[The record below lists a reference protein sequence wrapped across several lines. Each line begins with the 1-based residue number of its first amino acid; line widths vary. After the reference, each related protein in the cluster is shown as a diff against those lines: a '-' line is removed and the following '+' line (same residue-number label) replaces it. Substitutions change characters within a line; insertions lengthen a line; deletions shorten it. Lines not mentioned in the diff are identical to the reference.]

1 MLTHE
6 DWQGRVEG
14 SANGGELVSKTVLI
28 LGTGAAGMR
37 AAIELRRSGIRAIAV
52 SKGAASASG
61 ATPSALYSYCC
72 GREGDPQNSPERFR
86 EDVLRSGLSVNDP
99 DLVELLAR
107 DGFPRLEDLTEMG
120 MPWTRAEGGDYDL
133 GMLPGHSA
141 PRAFHV
147 GRSTGRALTATLTRE
162 GLKAG
167 VEFLQ
172 YHVALDL
179 IMRNGKVAGAILLDL
194 VSGQAVFQPCGAVVI
209 ATGGFAGVFGLNTN
223 PPGATGDG
231 LAMVL
236 RAGGELADME
246 FMQMYPTVLVAPPR
260 VAGMEIP
267 TSQILSADA
276 KLLNRDKEEFFG
288 RWEKVPVGQATRDV
302 LARAIA
308 REIHSGGGTDAG
320 GVYLD
325 ARNVR
330 LDLNS
335 DRYIRF
341 LKVMGVDPTADL
353 QEVAPGAHYSLGGI
367 RVTAPCSCPGL
378 EGVFA
383 AGEVVSG
390 VHGANRLAGN
400 ALTET
405 QVFGA
410 AAGRA
415 AAQYLSREG
424 CSREDC
430 SPTQCRPP
438 ERGESRLYDGLCDA
452 GERGTGQTPFGIRE
466 RLTKVMDR
474 YAATIRTSESLTYA
488 RNEIASLREEFRTSV
503 GIPSP
508 KAGES
513 WFPRLLQY
521 VETANML
528 SVAEALVISGLVR
541 PESRGS
547 HYRDDF
553 PGRDSAWDG
562 RNVVTRMNP
571 HGESLEVFIRDRAS
585 GERRQVD
592 I

>member
-99 DLVELLAR
+99 DLVGFLPETASQAR
-107 DGFPRLEDLTEMG
+107 DLTEMG

-260 VAGMEIP
+260 
-267 TSQILSADA
+267 
-276 KLLNRDKEEFFG
+276 
-288 RWEKVPVGQATRDV
+288 
-302 LARAIA
+302 
-308 REIHSGGGTDAG
+308 
-320 GVYLD
+320 
-325 ARNVR
+325 
-330 LDLNS
+330 
-335 DRYIRF
+335 
-341 LKVMGVDPTADL
+341 
-353 QEVAPGAHYSLGGI
+353 
-367 RVTAPCSCPGL
+367 
-378 EGVFA
+378 
-383 AGEVVSG
+383 
-390 VHGANRLAGN
+390 
-400 ALTET
+400 
-405 QVFGA
+405 
-410 AAGRA
+410 
-415 AAQYLSREG
+415 SRG
-424 CSREDC
+424 WRS
-430 SPTQCRPP
+430 RPP
-438 ERGESRLYDGLCDA
+438 DLERR
-452 GERGTGQTPFGIRE
+452 RE
-466 RLTKVMDR
+466 T
-474 YAATIRTSESLTYA
+474 
-488 RNEIASLREEFRTSV
+488 
-503 GIPSP
+503 
-508 KAGES
+508 
-513 WFPRLLQY
+513 
-521 VETANML
+521 
-528 SVAEALVISGLVR
+528 
-541 PESRGS
+541 PESRQRRS
-547 HYRDDF
+547 LD
-553 PGRDSAWDG
+553 DG
-562 RNVVTRMNP
+562 RRC
-571 HGESLEVFIRDRAS
+571 R
-585 GERRQVD
+585 
-592 I
+592 

>member
-1 MLTHE
+1 M
-6 DWQGRVEG
+6 
-14 SANGGELVSKTVLI
+14 SKTVLV

-52 SKGAASASG
+52 SKGSAAASG

-86 EDVLRSGLSVNDP
+86 EDVLRSGLTVNDP
-99 DLVELLAR
+99 DLVELLVR
-107 DGFPRLEDLTEMG
+107 DGFPRLEDLTDMG
-120 MPWTRAEGGDYDL
+120 MPWTRDAGGDYDL

-147 GRSTGRALTATLTRE
+147 GRSTGRALQATLTRE

-179 IMRNGKVAGAILLDL
+179 IMRDGKVAGAILLDL
-194 VSGQAVFQPCGAVVI
+194 LSGQAVYQPCAAVVI

-267 TSQILSADA
+267 TGQILSAGA
-276 KLLNRDKEEFFG
+276 RLLNRDKEEFFG
-288 RWEKVPVGQATRDV
+288 RWEKMPVGQATRDV
-302 LARAIA
+302 LARTIA

-325 ARNVR
+325 ARNVSID
-330 LDLNS
+330 LDS

-378 EGVFA
+378 DGVFA

-415 AAQYLSREG
+415 AAQYVSREG
-424 CSREDC
+424 SGSEGPNSEGRGGKGCSKEGC
-430 SPTQCRPP
+430 QSTPCRTP
-438 ERGESRLYDGLCDA
+438 ERGESRLYDELREAHGRGA
-452 GERGTGQTPFGIRE
+452 GRTASAIRE
-466 RLTKVMDR
+466 RLMKLMDR
-474 YAATIRTSESLTYA
+474 HAATIRTSESLTYA

-503 GIPSP
+503 GVPSP
-508 KAGES
+508 NAGES
-513 WFPRLLQY
+513 WFPHLLQY
-521 VETANML
+521 VETANLL
-528 SVAEALVISGLVR
+528 SVAETLVLSGLVR
-541 PESRGS
+541 KESRGS

-553 PGRDSAWDG
+553 PERDSAWDG
-562 RNVVTRMNP
+562 RNVVTRMSAD
-571 HGESLEVFIRDRAS
+571 GKGLEVFIRDRAS